1 MLVTTKTKTKHIVPI
16 LSTKELVEEFIE
28 KVDPYP
34 LDKDIISMTIAEFS
48 NIILD
53 EESYIQSLLNEKLA
67 YVAFGKVKSYRQQM
81 KQLADWMKK
90 LEVKQSEDEK
100 RAAIGVDFPDLI
112 QRMLI
117 TVTKFFGLKSFDEAE
132 NVKLADY
139 LLIAMSES
147 ADIKYQRNYQQI
159 LEMRNKVKTK
169 K

>member
-1 MLVTTKTKTKHIVPI
+1 MLITTKTKTKNVLPL

-28 KVDPYP
+28 KVEPYP
-34 LDKDIISMTIAEFS
+34 LDKDILSMTIAEFS
-48 NIILD
+48 NIIL
-53 EESYIQSLLNEKLA
+53 EEDAYIQSLLSEKLA
-67 YVAFGKVKSYRQQM
+67 FKAFGKVKSYRQQM

-90 LEVKQSEDEK
+90 LEIKQSEDEK
-100 RAAIGVDFPDLI
+100 RAAIGVNFPDMI

-159 LEMRNKVKTK
+159 LEMRNKVKNK